1 MLTPAQLDANR
12 ANAQHS
18 TGARTPE
25 GKSTVSH
32 NALKHG
38 LSAKYVPLSESER
51 PQFEALEANL
61 RDEIKPSGALQE
73 SVFQD
78 LAAAA
83 WKRSVV
89 NRLLAEASSSTE
101 SFFDGE
107 PSDRVRKL
115 QRHKADQDRA
125 FHKSLRLLK
134 ELQTNEQLRASL
146 AAEHQPGLADY
157 AKITKQTQTQARF
170 ITEMK
175 AKLGLDTDSAATD
188 YDDFREQLRKDAA

>member
-18 TGARTPE
+18 TGARTQE
-25 GKSTVSH
+25 GKAAVSH

-101 SFFDGE
+101 SIFDDE
-107 PSDRVRKL
+107 PSDRIRKL

-125 FHKSLRLLK
+125 FHKALRLLK
-134 ELQTNEQLRASL
+134 ELQTNEQLQASL
-146 AAEHQPGLADY
+146 ATEDHPGLADY

-170 ITEMK
+170 IAEMK
-175 AKLGLDTDSAATD
+175 AKLGLDAHPPA
-188 YDDFREQLRKDAA
+188 DDFADFQEQLRKDAA